1 MRYEEAIKMYDKA
14 IKFDPKDFEAFNNKG
29 FEIFK

>member
-1 MRYEEAIKMYDKA
+1 MRYGEAIKMYDKA
-14 IKFDPKDFEAFNNKG
+14 IKFDPKDSEAFKNKG